1 MIIPSPEDAFSLA
14 NVEEQPRQGRHFC
27 SHSRKQIIS
36 PNISSERGK
45 ADLRGKAEKGLALKH
60 SKG

>member
-36 PNISSERGK
+36 SVRSGIVRHHN
-45 ADLRGKAEKGLALKH
+45 
-60 SKG
+60 

>member
-1 MIIPSPEDAFSLA
+1 MASSVVGFRFHIEIYRRF
-14 NVEEQPRQGRHFC
+14 N
-27 SHSRKQIIS
+27 